1 MRLRRFRPVLSAL
14 VVLLLSVG
22 CADVVPPVVGGDP
35 EGSPSTDA
43 PVSED
48 SDPVSEV
55 SDPDVE
61 GPQIDEFEVRSL
73 DGSGNNVDNPELGQ
87 AGGNYRRVG
96 PAAYGDGGAPVE
108 LPADPR
114 YLSNR
119 IYNDTHQNL
128 FSARGVTQWT
138 WLWGQFIDHTIG
150 LRDGEGNDA
159 NLPFDTADPLE
170 EFTNDSGEMLFKR
183 SALITGDDG
192 AFDQANMVSSFIDGF
207 NVYGGDED
215 RLEWLRDGP
224 VDGDMSNNA
233 ATLLSTDEGYLPS
246 AAARPDVPAPTME
259 LAGRLANAGDNAMIA
274 GDLRA
279 NENIALTGTQTLFL
293 REHNRIVEAL
303 PEDLD
308 EQMKFDIARRV
319 VGAEIQYITYNEFLP
334 AVGVDLPEYSGY
346 DADVNPSL
354 SNEFATVGYRA
365 HSMIHG
371 EIEMEVAPD
380 RYTAEQL
387 EAFANLGIE
396 VADEEDGTEIAIP
409 LHAAFVAP
417 DLVPAIGLGP
427 LLDAMGGEPQYRNDE
442 QFDNQLRSVLF
453 LDPDTEVVDWEECV
467 DGPTMAECFNEN
479 VVDLAATDMVR
490 ALDHGIPSY
499 NDLREAYG
507 LERKTSFTDITGEE
521 TDQFP
526 DDPEIDAEN
535 PLDDPDI
542 LDFVELR
549 DADGNDIPINEA
561 ETLAEE
567 GVLAVE
573 GTRRTTLATRLNA
586 IYGDVDALDP
596 FTGMVSEEHVEGTE
610 FGELQLAIWTE
621 EFTSLR
627 DGDRFFYA
635 NDPVL
640 DEIESEY
647 GITFERTLSQIIL
660 DNTDLTPEQVQD
672 NIFFAEEE

>member
-1 MRLRRFRPVLSAL
+1 
-14 VVLLLSVG
+14 
-22 CADVVPPVVGGDP
+22 
-35 EGSPSTDA
+35 
-43 PVSED
+43 
-48 SDPVSEV
+48 
-55 SDPDVE
+55 
-61 GPQIDEFEVRSL
+61 
-73 DGSGNNVDNPELGQ
+73 
-87 AGGNYRRVG
+87 
-96 PAAYGDGGAPVE
+96 
-108 LPADPR
+108 
-114 YLSNR
+114 
-119 IYNDTHQNL
+119 
-128 FSARGVTQWT
+128 
-138 WLWGQFIDHTIG
+138 
-150 LRDGEGNDA
+150 
-159 NLPFDTADPLE
+159 
-170 EFTNDSGEMLFKR
+170 
-183 SALITGDDG
+183 
-192 AFDQANMVSSFIDGF
+192 
-207 NVYGGDED
+207 
-215 RLEWLRDGP
+215 
-224 VDGDMSNNA
+224 
-233 ATLLSTDEGYLPS
+233 
-246 AAARPDVPAPTME
+246 
-259 LAGRLANAGDNAMIA
+259 
-274 GDLRA
+274 
-279 NENIALTGTQTLFL
+279 
-293 REHNRIVEAL
+293 
-303 PEDLD
+303 
-308 EQMKFDIARRV
+308 
-319 VGAEIQYITYNEFLP
+319 
-334 AVGVDLPEYSGY
+334 
-346 DADVNPSL
+346 
-354 SNEFATVGYRA
+354 
-365 HSMIHG
+365 
-371 EIEMEVAPD
+371 
-380 RYTAEQL
+380 
-387 EAFANLGIE
+387 
-396 VADEEDGTEIAIP
+396 

-573 GTRRTTLATRLNA
+573 GTRRTTLAARLNA

-640 DEIESEY
+640 DEIEAEY